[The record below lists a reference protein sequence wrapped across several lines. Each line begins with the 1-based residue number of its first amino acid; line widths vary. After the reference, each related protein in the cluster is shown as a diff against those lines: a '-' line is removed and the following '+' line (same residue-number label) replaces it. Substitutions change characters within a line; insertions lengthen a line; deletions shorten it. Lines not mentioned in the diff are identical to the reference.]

1 MNKRLKILRKSLNLT
16 QSEFANS
23 IGIKGSSYCDIENGK
38 ASITERTIISICSIY
53 NVNRQWLQSG
63 KGDIFVNIN
72 ENDFLN
78 TFKKLNINSQKFIL
92 NYAKLNIE
100 K

>member
-53 NVNRQWLQSG
+53 NVNRQWLQFG
-63 KGDIFVNIN
+63 NGDIFININ

-78 TFKKLNINSQKFIL
+78 TFKKLNNNSQKFIL

>member
-16 QSEFANS
+16 QSEFANN
-23 IGIKGSSYCDIENGK
+23 IGLKGPSYCDIENGK

-63 KGDIFVNIN
+63 KGDIFSNIN

>member
-16 QSEFANS
+16 QCEFANS

-53 NVNRQWLQSG
+53 NVNRQWLQFG
-63 KGDIFVNIN
+63 KGDIFLSVN
-72 ENDFLN
+72 ENDFIN

-92 NYAKLNIE
+92 DYAKLNIE

>member
-53 NVNRQWLQSG
+53 NVNRQWLEFG
-63 KGDIFVNIN
+63 KGDIFINII

-78 TFKKLNINSQKFIL
+78 TFKKLNNNSQKFIL

>member
-53 NVNRQWLQSG
+53 NVNRQWLQFG
-63 KGDIFVNIN
+63 KGDIFININ

-78 TFKKLNINSQKFIL
+78 TFKRLNNNSQKFIL

>member
-63 KGDIFVNIN
+63 KGDIFLNIN

-78 TFKKLNINSQKFIL
+78 TFKRLNNNSQKFIL

>member
-53 NVNRQWLQSG
+53 NVNRQWLEFG
-63 KGDIFVNIN
+63 KGDIFLNIN

-78 TFKKLNINSQKFIL
+78 TFKRLNNNSQKFIL